1 MAVYAARQSTY
12 NDNDVITAAHS
23 NDEFNAIL
31 AAFHQSTGHVH
42 DGTAGG
48 GSPIVKIG
56 PSQDIE
62 ITASEFKPKTDDT
75 VDLGTSSLEYKD
87 LYIDGLA
94 YIDGLG
100 EDLLVAT
107 DKKIQFRDTGLYIS
121 SNADG
126 DLDIVSDGTAVD
138 SINIES
144 AGGITLDAGT
154 AGSGIIYEDDGT
166 EMLRVH
172 NSSSDVILETKVSD
186 KDFIVKG
193 NDGGST
199 ITALTIDMSE
209 AGAATFNN
217 KIVATELDISGNVDV
232 DGTLEADAIT
242 INDIS
247 LAETI
252 SDTVG
257 AMVGSNTETGISVTY
272 DDSDNTLDFALASA
286 QTTITSILAT
296 DLKLGEDDQT
306 KIDFETANEIHFYA
320 DNVSLIS
327 LTNANSG
334 DAVLTV
340 PTADKNFT
348 IKGTDGSSSIT
359 ALDIDMAL
367 AGKATFNGDVVVTG
381 DLTITGDDLTMGTNT
396 SGHIMVADG
405 TNFNPVAVSG
415 DVTMASN
422 GAVTIANG
430 AVETAMVNANVIT
443 GQTAETSLDTSNDV
457 ILIHDASAS
466 ALRKTTLA
474 SISSALGGITDVVAD
489 TSPQLGGN
497 LDTNSHNILIDDAH
511 FIADENGNE
520 QIIFQTTSSAVNQFD
535 ITNAA
540 TGNAPEL
547 SATGGD
553 TNISLKITPKGS
565 GQVLLD
571 GNVGVESGLIDLK
584 NSGSRS
590 QIKFYCESGNA
601 HAQTLQAAP
610 HSEAAS
616 NTLTLP
622 STGGDVD
629 LVSTASTA
637 TLTNKTLTSPKINED
652 VAVTATATE
661 INLLDGVTSTTS
673 ELNIL
678 DGVTSTASELNLVDG
693 SSAGT
698 IANSKAVIYGSSG
711 EVNATTLQIAGT
723 SITSTAAELNI
734 LDGVTATA
742 TELNIM
748 DGDTSAS
755 STTLVDADRVVTND
769 NGTMKQVAL
778 TDVKTYLTS
787 AGFTTDDPT
796 ALAIAL
802 G

>member
-1 MAVYAARQSTY
+1 MGATYTRQSTFT
-12 NDNDVITAAHS
+12 DGDIITAAHS
-23 NDEFNAIL
+23 NDEFNQLL
-31 AAFHQSTGHVH
+31 AAFAASTGHTH
-42 DGTAGG
+42 DGTTAEGGPITKLLGTAITIGDGTAGT
-48 GSPIVKIG
+48 
-56 PSQDIE
+56 DIAVTFDGE
-62 ITASEFKPKTDDT
+62 SNDGVLTWKEDEDYFEFSDDILIASSEK
-75 VDLGTSSLEYKD
+75 L
-87 LYIDGLA
+87 
-94 YIDGLG
+94 
-100 EDLLVAT
+100 
-107 DKKIQFRDTGLYIS
+107 QFRDTAIHIS
-121 SNADG
+121 SSTDGQLDLVADG
-126 DLDIVSDGTAVD
+126 AVLVDTAGD
-138 SINIES
+138 
-144 AGGITLDAGT
+144 ITLDADGGDVVLKDGGT
-154 AGSGIIYEDDGT
+154 QFASLTNTSGNLIIKSGSTTAMTFDGANVTFAGTVTIGSAGISEAELEILDGAT
-166 EMLRVH
+166 VTTDELNVLDGITSVVGELNIVDGDTSATSTTVADADRVVY
-172 NSSSDVILETKVSD
+172 NDAGTMKQVAVTDLDTYFSATSKTLTNKTLTTPVIAEIDS
-186 KDFIVKG
+186 
-193 NDGGST
+193 GST
-199 ITALTIDMSE
+199 ITLD
-209 AGAATFNN
+209 ATTD
-217 KIVATELDISGNVDV
+217 IVLDADGGNVIFK
-232 DGTLEADAIT
+232 DG
-242 INDIS
+242 
-247 LAETI
+247 
-252 SDTVG
+252 G
-257 AMVGSNTETGISVTY
+257 
-272 DDSDNTLDFALASA
+272 
-286 QTTITSILAT
+286 TSILDIANNST
-296 DLKLGEDDQT
+296 DVE
-306 KIDFETANEIHFYA
+306 
-320 DNVSLIS
+320 
-327 LTNANSG
+327 
-334 DAVLTV
+334 LTV
-340 PTADKNFT
+340 STADKNFA
-348 IKGTDGSSSIT
+348 IKGTDGSSAIT

-367 AGKATFNGDVVVTG
+367 NGKATFSGDVVVTG
-381 DLTITGDDLTMGTNT
+381 DLTISGDDLTMGTNT

-415 DVTMASN
+415 DVTIASN

-430 AVETAMVNANVIT
+430 AVETAMLNANVIT

-520 QIIFQTTSSAVNQFD
+520 QIIFQTTASAVNQFD

-610 HSEAAS
+610 HSESAS

-661 INLLDGVTSTTS
+661 INLLDGVTSTTA

-723 SITSTAAELNI
+723 SITSTASELNI

>member
-242 INDIS
+242 VNGTALSSYIAGVTVTNATNSAHVYVTDNESTNESNLITFVENGTSSTGNVGLEMDGNLTYNPSTGTVSATGFSGNLTGTLQTAAQTNVTS
-247 LAETI
+247 LGTLTGLTVSGDLFFDNGEDGGKDLLWDVSQDALI
-252 SDTVG
+252 YSDNVYASFG
-257 AMVGSNTETGISVTY
+257 SDQDFKVWHDGSNAYIRNTTGTLYIQPKSGENAIICKA
-272 DDSDNTLDFALASA
+272 DDEVLLKFNDSTKFA
-286 QTTITSILAT
+286 TT
-296 DLKLGEDDQT
+296 
-306 KIDFETANEIHFYA
+306 N
-320 DNVSLIS
+320 
-327 LTNANSG
+327 
-334 DAVLTV
+334 
-340 PTADKNFT
+340 
-348 IKGTDGSSSIT
+348 DG
-359 ALDIDMAL
+359 
-367 AGKATFNGDVVVTG
+367 VVVTG
-381 DLTITGDDLTMGTNT
+381 IMTATTGADYVGLLRESFNTTAGKLSDNTNIDLDQGMIHYFTTQETTTCTPNIRFNSSISLNNKMNTGDAIT
-396 SGHIMVADG
+396 V
-405 TNFNPVAVSG
+405 
-415 DVTMASN
+415 
-422 GAVTIANG
+422 
-430 AVETAMVNANVIT
+430 NVIT
-443 GQTAETSLDTSNDV
+443 TA
-457 ILIHDASAS
+457 AAGGYSANW
-466 ALRKTTLA
+466 T
-474 SISSALGGITDVVAD
+474 
-489 TSPQLGGN
+489 
-497 LDTNSHNILIDDAH
+497 ID
-511 FIADENGNE
+511 G
-520 QIIFQTTSSAVNQFD
+520 SAVTEQWVGGSAVSEGGSDGYD
-535 ITNAA
+535 IYA
-540 TGNAPEL
+540 
-547 SATGGD
+547 
-553 TNISLKITPKGS
+553 
-565 GQVLLD
+565 
-571 GNVGVESGLIDLK
+571 
-584 NSGSRS
+584 
-590 QIKFYCESGNA
+590 
-601 HAQTLQAAP
+601 
-610 HSEAAS
+610 
-616 NTLTLP
+616 
-622 STGGDVD
+622 
-629 LVSTASTA
+629 
-637 TLTNKTLTSPKINED
+637 
-652 VAVTATATE
+652 
-661 INLLDGVTSTTS
+661 
-673 ELNIL
+673 LNIL
-678 DGVTSTASELNLVDG
+678 KTASATFLV
-693 SSAGT
+693 
-698 IANSKAVIYGSSG
+698 IVNKL
-711 EVNATTLQIAGT
+711 NAT
-723 SITSTAAELNI
+723 
-734 LDGVTATA
+734 
-742 TELNIM
+742 
-748 DGDTSAS
+748 
-755 STTLVDADRVVTND
+755 
-769 NGTMKQVAL
+769 
-778 TDVKTYLTS
+778 
-787 AGFTTDDPT
+787 
-796 ALAIAL
+796 
-802 G
+802 